1 MLHLVE
7 TKDGSTRERLFASRT
22 LMCLV
27 IAIDRFVALV
37 CFPAKKKTEQ
47 FLDQIVIHD
56 NVLGDFCC

>member
-1 MLHLVE
+1 
-7 TKDGSTRERLFASRT
+7 
-22 LMCLV
+22 MCLV